1 MKPLEIFRVESPDKI
16 GAKSYEL
23 VTRDVLADLE
33 LTTVLGRLWV
43 YIDPTEPVF
52 ILCALIRTG
61 IPPIRIKDMADIK
74 TGTTSAEG
82 VLIEIINEG
91 YVVSLLST
99 LVAEYGRENIS
110 QPDKKT
116 VAIATEDKIEVAKS
130 VAEVIIADPRREVDT
145 RLADALLRITPEGFR
160 VRHHTSSKSEML
172 FVASED
178 AIKPEWIDQAND
190 MMNQLKDMSEE
201 VVNHA

>member
-1 MKPLEIFRVESPDKI
+1 MKPLEIFRVESPDTI

-33 LTTVLGRLWV
+33 LTTVLGRLWE
-43 YIDPTEPVF
+43 YIDPVEPVF

-61 IPPIRIKDMADIK
+61 IPPIRIKDMADIT

-82 VLIEIINEG
+82 VLIAIINEG

-130 VAEVIIADPRREVDT
+130 VAEVVIADPRREVDT

-160 VRHHTSSKSEML
+160 VRHHVSTESEML

-178 AIKPEWIDQAND
+178 AIKSEWIDQAND

-201 VVNHA
+201 VINHA

>member
-1 MKPLEIFRVESPDKI
+1 MKPLEIFRVESPDTI

-33 LTTVLGRLWV
+33 LTTVLGRLWE
-43 YIDPTEPVF
+43 YIDPVEPVF
-52 ILCALIRTG
+52 IFCALIRTG
-61 IPPIRIKDMADIK
+61 IPPIRIKDMADIT

-82 VLIEIINEG
+82 VLIAITNEG
-91 YVVSLLST
+91 YVVSLLNI

-130 VAEVIIADPRREVDT
+130 VAEVVIADPRREVDT

-160 VRHHTSSKSEML
+160 VRHHVSTESEML

-201 VVNHA
+201 VINHA

>member
-23 VTRDVLADLE
+23 VIRDVLADLE

-43 YIDPTEPVF
+43 YIDPAEPVF
-52 ILCALIRTG
+52 ILCALIRAG

-82 VLIEIINEG
+82 VLIAIINEG

-99 LVAEYGRENIS
+99 LAAEYGRENIS

-160 VRHHTSSKSEML
+160 VRHHVSTESEML

>member
-1 MKPLEIFRVESPDKI
+1 MKPLEIFRVESPDTI

-33 LTTVLGRLWV
+33 LTTVLGRLWE
-43 YIDPTEPVF
+43 YIDPVEPVF

-61 IPPIRIKDMADIK
+61 IPPIRIKDMADIT

-82 VLIEIINEG
+82 VLIAIINEG

-130 VAEVIIADPRREVDT
+130 VAEVVIADPRREVDT

-160 VRHHTSSKSEML
+160 VRHHVSTESEML

-201 VVNHA
+201 VINHA

>member
-1 MKPLEIFRVESPDKI
+1 
-16 GAKSYEL
+16 
-23 VTRDVLADLE
+23 
-33 LTTVLGRLWV
+33 
-43 YIDPTEPVF
+43 
-52 ILCALIRTG
+52 
-61 IPPIRIKDMADIK
+61 MADIT
-74 TGTTSAEG
+74 TGTTSDEG
-82 VLIEIINEG
+82 VLIAIINEG

-130 VAEVIIADPRREVDT
+130 VAEVVIADPRREVDT

-160 VRHHTSSKSEML
+160 VRHHVSTESEML

-201 VVNHA
+201 VINHA

>member
-1 MKPLEIFRVESPDKI
+1 MKPLEIFRVESPDTI

-33 LTTVLGRLWV
+33 LTTVLGRLWE
-43 YIDPTEPVF
+43 YIDPVEPVF

-61 IPPIRIKDMADIK
+61 IPPIRIKDMADIT
-74 TGTTSAEG
+74 TGTTSDEG
-82 VLIEIINEG
+82 VLIAIINEG

-130 VAEVIIADPRREVDT
+130 VAEVVIADPRREVDT

-160 VRHHTSSKSEML
+160 VRHHVSTESEML

-201 VVNHA
+201 VINHA

>member
-1 MKPLEIFRVESPDKI
+1 MKPLEIFRVESPDTI

-33 LTTVLGRLWV
+33 LTTVLGRLWE
-43 YIDPTEPVF
+43 YIDPVEPVF

-61 IPPIRIKDMADIK
+61 IPPIRIKDMADIT

-82 VLIEIINEG
+82 VLIAIINEG

-116 VAIATEDKIEVAKS
+116 VAIATEDKNEVAKS
-130 VAEVIIADPRREVDT
+130 VAEVVIADPRREVDT

-160 VRHHTSSKSEML
+160 VRHHVSTESEML

-201 VVNHA
+201 VINHA